1 MSGQRSIDHPVL
13 AVRNLDEAAAAWEGL
28 GFTLTPRA
36 SHPDHMG
43 TANRLVQFANR
54 VFLELLEVDR
64 PATVAPHGPEE
75 VPPRFSFGAHNRDVL
90 QDGPGL
96 SMLALTTA
104 DAHADLEA
112 LAARGVRTFAPF
124 AFERQTTLPD
134 GSQALVGFSLGF
146 ATLPG
151 FPGSI
156 FFLCQHKAP
165 QHFWKERF
173 QTHAN
178 GAVALEAVYLR
189 SAQPAEDAAAL
200 AVLTGGVVRAVE
212 DGVEVGCGGQALV
225 VATPAQLARLAPNA
239 EQGPPGLA
247 GIAIAARNPPVAPAT
262 VLDGIFIAWRQAA

>member
-13 AVRNLDEAAAAWEGL
+13 AVPDLDEAAAAWEGL

-43 TANRLVQFANR
+43 TSNRLVQFANR

-75 VPPRFSFGAHNRDVL
+75 VPPRFSFGAHNRDAL
-90 QDGPGL
+90 RHGPGL

-104 DAHADLEA
+104 DARADLDA
-112 LAARGVRTFAPF
+112 LAARGVRTFVPF
-124 AFERQTTLPD
+124 EFERQTTLPD
-134 GSQALVGFSLGF
+134 GSQASVGFSLGF
-146 ATLPG
+146 TTLPG
-151 FPGSI
+151 FPGNI

-165 QHFWKERF
+165 QHFWKEHF
-173 QTHAN
+173 QAHAN

-200 AVLTGGVVRAVE
+200 AVLTGGGVRE
-212 DGVEVGCGGQALV
+212 IEEGVEVGCGGQVLV
-225 VATPAQLARLAPNA
+225 VATPAQLARLAPGSG
-239 EQGPPGLA
+239 QGAPGLA
-247 GIAIAARNPPVAPAT
+247 GVAIAAPRPPAPVTA
-262 VLDGIFIAWRQAA
+262 LDGMFIAWRQAA